1 MKTKLRNPLRGSM
14 DPIQLTIRLW
24 RFVLTA
30 AAMLFMHIHSKTFAS
45 VVRHSTGYTDPQA
58 LPERPRKLAS
68 RLCMASTGFLF
79 LAIGYAI
86 SKSYHAIWAIVV
98 AMFLCALSGRVLR
111 QNAWGLQNAF
121 HQQRRRMAETVRRLG
136 QVIRHGPP

>member
-1 MKTKLRNPLRGSM
+1 
-14 DPIQLTIRLW
+14 
-24 RFVLTA
+24 
-30 AAMLFMHIHSKTFAS
+30 
-45 VVRHSTGYTDPQA
+45 
-58 LPERPRKLAS
+58 
-68 RLCMASTGFLF
+68 MASTGFLF
-79 LAIGYAI
+79 LAIGSAI

-121 HQQRRRMAETVRRLG
+121 HQQRRRMAETMRRLG